1 MDSVAAALVNSGAVI
16 TAVGTTI
23 VAILTILGGWF
34 VKKGD
39 RNAKLT
45 QRYFDDSEFNVKM
58 VNAVR
63 VDYWQLFGWASIV
76 SSKWHV
82 LIEGLPRVC
91 VGHEADVQALM
102 REVGDLPAMPE
113 AHHLKVERERL
124 RANFADDEKG

>member
-1 MDSVAAALVNSGAVI
+1 MNSGAVI
-16 TAVGTTI
+16 SAVGATL

-34 VKKGD
+34 VKKSD

-76 SSKWHV
+76 STKWHV

-91 VGHEADVQALM
+91 VGSETEVSALM
-102 REVGDLPAMPE
+102 REVGELPPMPE
-113 AHHLKVERERL
+113 AHHLKVERDRL
-124 RANFADDEKG
+124 RATFADDDEK